1 MKKSEITK
9 DEMLAAKQQ
18 ALINAKIATDKMQ
31 LKEASDWLECANY
44 WKARL
49 AALSPMGY

>member
-1 MKKSEITK
+1 MKSEITK

-18 ALINAKIATDKMQ
+18 AMINAKAATDKMQ
-31 LKEASDWLECANY
+31 LKEASDWLECAAY